1 MRLLLDTHLILWWQG
16 MRNKVPMQ
24 ARELIE
30 DSEDPVYVSRASLW
44 ELAIKVGQ
52 GKLHLDLPRFCE
64 RIQDDGFSWLPIEN
78 AHLLTF
84 ARLPQFDD
92 HKDPFDRLLVAQSLS
107 EPLILVTADS
117 KLARYG
123 ETVKTVK

>member
-1 MRLLLDTHLILWWQG
+1 
-16 MRNKVPMQ
+16 MRNKVPTL

-64 RIQDDGFSWLPIEN
+64 RIQADGFSWLPIEN
-78 AHLLTF
+78 SHLLTF
-84 ARLPQFDD
+84 SKLPQFDD

-107 EPLILVTADS
+107 EPLILLTADT

-123 ETVKTVK
+123 ETVKLI